1 MSPWLKERVT
11 GNLNRYGNPIK
22 IWNNGSLVARMRR
35 DLGRKEGKWVGA
47 VMDERKLMKKGD
59 DSEGRIV
66 FISQNKGNSQLMI
79 IFLMQERPL
88 ELSK

>member
-35 DLGRKEGKWVGA
+35 GSGRKEG
-47 VMDERKLMKKGD
+47 RKM
-59 DSEGRIV
+59 GRCCD
-66 FISQNKGNSQLMI
+66 G
-79 IFLMQERPL
+79 
-88 ELSK
+88 

>member
-35 DLGRKEGKWVGA
+35 GSGRKEGKWVGA
-47 VMDERKLMKKGD
+47 VMDE
-59 DSEGRIV
+59 
-66 FISQNKGNSQLMI
+66 
-79 IFLMQERPL
+79 
-88 ELSK
+88 

>member
-35 DLGRKEGKWVGA
+35 DSGRKEGKRVGA
-47 VMDERKLMKKGD
+47 VMDE
-59 DSEGRIV
+59 
-66 FISQNKGNSQLMI
+66 
-79 IFLMQERPL
+79 
-88 ELSK
+88 